1 MEPECVAGV
10 STHMDSRKPVNA
22 ELNLVPF
29 IDLLSCCISFLL
41 ITAVWTQLDRIAVR
55 ASGDGAVTGEAD
67 GPPALL
73 VVIDEAGYRVRDR
86 DLTVTIPKHEGQY
99 DRVALGVK
107 LHEWAGGRNAVE
119 FSSADGIRYE
129 EVVGAMD
136 TAYGAGLH
144 DVSLR
149 AP

>member
-1 MEPECVAGV
+1 
-10 STHMDSRKPVNA
+10 MDSRRPLNA

-41 ITAVWTQLDRIAVR
+41 ITAVWTHLDRIAVR
-55 ASGDGAVTGEAD
+55 ATGDGEVTGETD
-67 GPPALL
+67 DLPALL
-73 VVIDEAGYRVRDR
+73 VVIDDGGYRVRDR
-86 DLTVTIPKHEGQY
+86 DLIVTIPKHDGQY

-107 LHEWAGGRNAVE
+107 LHEWASGRSAVE

-144 DVSLR
+144 AVSLR
-149 AP
+149 AL